1 MPGRRHVLASGWM
14 LLAGLCGCAGRNDGL
29 ETVPVEAFDYEL
41 SNQLD
46 DPATTTG
53 CSKRTRDSVNE
64 ASLRVSGDDRTQF
77 DLSPVGISKAV
88 RLHVLGDGESARVD
102 LRELRERQTISV
114 LYDTL
119 TDVPGKLHVL
129 LLDPDDCGRS
139 SLQQRS
145 VARAGRVVGPELGPK
160 ADGTLLL

>member
-1 MPGRRHVLASGWM
+1 M
-14 LLAGLCGCAGRNDGL
+14 
-29 ETVPVEAFDYEL
+29 
-41 SNQLD
+41 
-46 DPATTTG
+46 
-53 CSKRTRDSVNE
+53 NE